1 MRLFRI
7 EFKRETMY
15 RLNLLCLLFAFA
27 LSSSTC
33 DGNANSE
40 KTGTVEKKEEVKTE
54 KKAQSSKKMDLEDG
68 MYAKITTNRGVIVM
82 SLLFDK
88 VPVTV
93 ANFVGLAEG
102 EIENKAKPLGTPYY
116 DGLVFHRVISKANGD
131 GQDFMI
137 QGGDP
142 DGRGTGGPG
151 YKFQDEFVD
160 DLKHDRPGVFSMA
173 NSGPHTNG
181 SQFFITHVPTPWL
194 DGKHTVFGYI
204 VEGQDIVNTTM
215 QGDVMEKVEIIRV
228 GKEAKAF
235 DAAAVFNER
244 AEKR

>member
-1 MRLFRI
+1 MN
-7 EFKRETMY
+7 
-15 RLNLLCLLFAFA
+15 RLNLVLLAMAFMFTSSVCESPA
-27 LSSSTC
+27 SKKESAESEKSSSEEVVET
-33 DGNANSE
+33 E
-40 KTGTVEKKEEVKTE
+40 QEKKSAKMELEE
-54 KKAQSSKKMDLEDG
+54 G

-88 VPVTV
+88 VPVTI

-102 EIENKAKPLGTPYY
+102 VIENKAKPLGTPYY
-116 DGLVFHRVISKANGD
+116 DGLIFHRVISKANGD
-131 GQDFMI
+131 AQDFMI

-151 YKFQDEFVD
+151 YKFQDEFVQ

-194 DGKHTVFGYI
+194 DGKHTVFGYL

-215 QGDVMEKVEIIRV
+215 KGDVMETVEIIRI
-228 GKEAKAF
+228 GDAAKAF
-235 DAAAVFNER
+235 DAATIFKAQAKTR
-244 AEKR
+244 